1 MTTQEINTSLIG
13 KKANVMVTGLNVTG
27 TIIGI
32 IDDEWASGIMV
43 ELDEPVIWGD
53 DTFTRWHA
61 TARKKDNFGN
71 LSRAYIIE

>member
-27 TIIGI
+27 TITGI
-32 IDDEWASGIMV
+32 IDDKWAKGIMV
-43 ELDEPVIWGD
+43 VLDEPVIWGD
-53 DTFTRWHA
+53 DKFTVWHA
-61 TARKKDNFGN
+61 TARKSDNFGN